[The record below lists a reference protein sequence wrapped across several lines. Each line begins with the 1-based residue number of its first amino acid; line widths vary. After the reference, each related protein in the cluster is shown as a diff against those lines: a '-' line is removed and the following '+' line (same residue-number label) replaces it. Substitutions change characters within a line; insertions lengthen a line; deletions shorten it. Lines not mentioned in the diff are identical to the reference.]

1 MPLRAL
7 VLDLASGERERIKI
21 EGRKQEQRRS
31 LGAKQMRKC
40 FKKKLSGII
49 IKNFADLNQHNNC

>member
-1 MPLRAL
+1 M
-7 VLDLASGERERIKI
+7 LDLASGERERIKI
-21 EGRKQEQRRS
+21 EGRKHEQRRS
-31 LGAKQMRKC
+31 QGAKQMRKC